1 MLVRLTKVTTEAPLA
16 PAFHVGRRIGIAG
29 LASLIGGV
37 LVLGVGGRL
46 AMRLSGAMA
55 ILNDPS
61 TRLRLTGDGFRI
73 GVISIDG
80 SLSLVIFGGVFGS
93 IIAAGYWALF
103 KSHLTRRRGLLYAG
117 AAAAAIGGNQFVKA
131 ENIDFVILHPIAMN
145 VVMYPMLSALAGVAI
160 VVIDR
165 RLEQSAWTLTVAG
178 TTVLAAFG
186 LIGASV
192 LFALVLVAAED
203 EPWLAF
209 ELLVLA
215 FVTAPLWLAEMRTR
229 TVPNWVTRS
238 SQVAVAGVIAIEWVR
253 LLSTTREILG

>member
-1 MLVRLTKVTTEAPLA
+1 M
-16 PAFHVGRRIGIAG
+16 
-29 LASLIGGV
+29 
-37 LVLGVGGRL
+37 
-46 AMRLSGAMA
+46 AMRLSGALA
-55 ILNDPS
+55 ILDDPS

-80 SLSLVIFGGVFGS
+80 SLGLVIFGGVFGS

-103 KSHLTRRRGLLYAG
+103 KSHLPRRRRLLYAG
-117 AAAAAIGGNQFVKA
+117 VAAAAIGGNQFVKA

-165 RLEQSAWTLTVAG
+165 RLERNAWTLTVAG

-215 FVTAPLWLAEMRTR
+215 SVTAPLWLAEMRTR
-229 TVPNWVTRS
+229 EVPNWVTRS
-238 SQVAVAGVIAIEWVR
+238 AQVAVAGVIAIEWVR